1 MASKQEAR
9 EGSSGPSGD
18 APIKE
23 EKSGHKDKSVLQAKL
38 TKLAIQI
45 GYAGK
50 DDCRIFIV
58 VDEFLSDLW
67 VYDFLCVCVC
77 VCRFDHRYPDG
88 HHFDNDLLHQN
99 FRLREPAVE
108 KRVL

>member
-58 VDEFLSDLW
+58 VDEFLSDLLG
-67 VYDFLCVCVC
+67 VRLLFY

-99 FRLREPAVE
+99 FRLRGPAVE